1 MKKATILLMISVLA
15 FGSAALAGERK
26 IIQKAPKINQY
37 AGKNAQSP
45 TSGRIIYVDYGSS
58 SATPVAID
66 TAANAFGMY
75 YSGVNPLMYDAAS
88 GNLSLAGRMLGTIS
102 TGTGVLGFAHS
113 TDGGVTWT
121 SQHDLN
127 DPGHT
132 VGARYPSLLVGG
144 NIDGLDVPI
153 IIYTED
159 NGGGGV
165 NFGDPILAYDVLG
178 YGGGLWDWID
188 FHAATPYPDLWGASP
203 ILTATGG
210 IFTSFISF
218 TPGQDHYLVYEGS
231 TSNLSLAPNT
241 DASIF
246 PADVTNSV
254 GDGLASVLTNT
265 AYSYNSGN
273 YIATGG
279 AWDMNSFSSKPRL
292 NDRNLVYRLSSDNG
306 ATWAAPV
313 VIGETDI
320 AGFPAQNDPGDAFFQ
335 TFATSMVVD
344 NAGSVHFFSNIIEQ
358 ETRQRILVS
367 HIGQVDGVWT
377 LHVIDILDFALTVTA
392 TCDAGC
398 GLTQPFVT
406 PSGILALAYT
416 AGTTTADTL
425 PNGLLASDI
434 FVSYSPDGGVRWSP
448 PENITNSPGIN
459 ETKVQGS
466 PIVEVDSNGDEWL
479 HIVYFV
485 DVEEPLDD
493 ELGKHTYYYLAHKLV
508 IVDLPIGVSDRGGK
522 IPTSMVLEQNFPNPF
537 NPTTSIGFSLEK
549 KSDVS
554 LTVFNILGQEIATLF
569 DGVKEAGDHNVVW
582 DASEV
587 VSGIYFYKLSTADGL
602 SRTKK
607 MVLLK

>member
-37 AGKNAQSP
+37 AGKNAQSA